1 MALSDATTM
10 ARPPADMLRAL
21 RSSLLSLLAELLTDS
36 LTTTKLMLVTQ
47 ALVRST
53 DIAHIA
59 ELFATVRARAPA
71 KAALQCRLAAHILP
85 SGAGACIAVAPQ
97 VCGVV
102 GLRDDEAAIGAVA
115 TAMPADLFYRL
126 LQHTDERV
134 RVLWLAAARKR
145 NGGRLDTR
153 ADLAFG
159 GAVVDRRKPA
169 STS

>member
-102 GLRDDEAAIGAVA
+102 GLRDDEAATGRRGRLALRHASSGTSYSSVAVA
-115 TAMPADLFYRL
+115 
-126 LQHTDERV
+126 
-134 RVLWLAAARKR
+134 
-145 NGGRLDTR
+145 
-153 ADLAFG
+153 
-159 GAVVDRRKPA
+159 RKPRA
-169 STS
+169 R